1 MSVCKDFCHMQ
12 RDAQS
17 YDMHVALC
25 EKLRE
30 DPSLLGKLAEHN
42 ARLMREHPRSLP
54 WLSRW
59 RGAIMLGVDEVVRV
73 ASAKTDLGQ
82 VMRSCSPFSIIA
94 DQKWRHVFL
103 QKWNRKYATHENI
116 RRHPLFAEWQAERK
130 GKDMKKAMSAT
141 RKESLRKAAA
151 RAFVSLDRDEAFNA
165 AWHASRITRGE
176 YVELIADAKILTV
189 VVQDGKSTTREF
201 YADAPSAMA
210 RMLKAA
216 ASPEEIDDIR
226 KTPIVA
232 GPLGQG
238 IDAGGAR
245 FTLFWTPLRDV
256 AEELPERWRPI
267 SETVRKADGILDTI
281 IGKLNDRIES
291 AFVNGDNLTL
301 AAFERGCVMQDEDSP
316 ATRFAAVT
324 CGTEQASKLAD
335 IVPEEAVTL
344 LSLKFSRQWSDAV
357 RLFSRSVENPDF
369 GLKGKDAEIV
379 RSLADLPFPKGRD
392 VAPEDFAVTREA
404 FYAAR
409 DKVDDIDVF
418 DEALSQTMRMCF
430 SDPGC
435 EFMATAQLADG
446 DRIVVSLWLSMD
458 EPDFPPATRILLDT
472 VRLSPE
478 EACAASRALE
488 TEGGK
493 DFPGFPGCAV
503 FTDLLRGHA
512 AADVSR
518 IHL

>member
-1 MSVCKDFCHMQ
+1 MSVHRDFCHMQ

-17 YDMHVALC
+17 YDMHAALC
-25 EKLRE
+25 EKLRG
-30 DPSLLGKLAEHN
+30 DPSLLRKLAEHN
-42 ARLMREHPRSLP
+42 AWLTTRHPYSLP

-59 RGAIMLGVDEVVRV
+59 RGAIMLGVGEVIRT
-73 ASAKTDLGQ
+73 ALAKTDLGQ
-82 VMRSCSPFSIIA
+82 VMRSCSPFSVIT
-94 DQKWRHVFL
+94 DQKWRHMFL
-103 QKWNRKYATHENI
+103 REWNKKYATHEDI
-116 RRHPLFAEWQAERK
+116 RRHPLFAEWQAGRK
-130 GKDMKKAMSAT
+130 EKGMKTSMSAT

-151 RAFVSLDRDEAFNA
+151 RAFVSPDREKALDD
-165 AWHASRITRGE
+165 AWHASRLVRGE
-176 YVELIADAKILTV
+176 YVELIADAKILAM

-210 RMLKAA
+210 RLLKAA
-216 ASPEEIDDIR
+216 ASPEEIDNIR

-238 IDAGGAR
+238 IDAGGTR
-245 FTLFWTPLRDV
+245 FTLFWTPLRDI
-256 AEELPERWRPI
+256 AEELPERWRPV
-267 SETVRKADGILDTI
+267 SEIVRKADGILDTV

-291 AFVNGDNLTL
+291 AFVSGDNLTL
-301 AAFERGCVMQDEDSP
+301 AAFERGDVMQDEDSP
-316 ATRFAAVT
+316 ETRFAAIT
-324 CGTEQASKLAD
+324 CGAEQASKLAD
-335 IVPEEAVTL
+335 VVPEEAMAL
-344 LSLKFSRQWSDAV
+344 LSLKFNRQWSDAV

-379 RSLADLPFPKGRD
+379 RSLVDLPFPKGRD
-392 VAPEDFAVTREA
+392 ITPEDFAVTREA

-409 DKVDDIDVF
+409 DEVDDIDAF

-458 EPDFPPATRILLDT
+458 EPDFPPATRVLLDT

-478 EACAASRALE
+478 EAEAASHALE

-493 DFPGFPGCAV
+493 DFPGFPGCTV
-503 FTDLLRGHA
+503 LTDLLRGHA
-512 AADVSR
+512 AADIQEMR
-518 IHL
+518 P